1 MRASDIQGKAWEAG
15 SETVP
20 KFWNKLPRE
29 VVESQSLQNPALVNA
44 ALGERMEVVD
54 YMISKVLSS
63 PPAITLYSKTLKIST
78 IPQFI
83 WMFTVL
89 TGKIC
94 SVISSMKPQ
103 TAICSLCLSY
113 SLALSAGVELHRT
126 AWVWRDLRRSSS
138 KPSATGRVA
147 NH

>member
-1 MRASDIQGKAWEAG
+1 MRASDIQGKAREAG

-54 YMISKVLSS
+54 YMISKVFSS

-83 WMFTVL
+83 
-89 TGKIC
+89 
-94 SVISSMKPQ
+94 
-103 TAICSLCLSY
+103 
-113 SLALSAGVELHRT
+113 
-126 AWVWRDLRRSSS
+126 
-138 KPSATGRVA
+138 
-147 NH
+147 